1 MRNNYIYI
9 TNMENLNRIKVVLV
23 EHEKT
28 GKWLAEK
35 LGKST
40 CTVSKWCKNTV
51 QPDLKTLNE
60 IADLLCVD
68 VAELIVRKN
77 KKEL

>member
-1 MRNNYIYI
+1 
-9 TNMENLNRIKVVLV
+9 MENLNRIKVVLV

-51 QPDLKTLNE
+51 QPDLK
-60 IADLLCVD
+60 ADLLCVD